1 MIRINLVKKEKREFK
16 LPDLSKLKE
25 IQVKDILQDKFV
37 FVIPVLGAVAIG
49 AELFV
54 LKKMKDEVA
63 LLESKAMELKTQRDN
78 LKRQAN
84 EIQAKKSQLESR
96 IRSLKNTIN
105 YLNQS
110 KDVIIALKEY
120 YVPFNRSITFL
131 RTSVPNTVWF
141 DRFSQDLDFG
151 KVAVNL
157 SFGSYDLDSIK
168 NFYRVL
174 KKEYSK
180 IKMSGITKKEN
191 SFGIIY
197 YVSSINVEKDV
208 GGVSK

>member
-25 IQVKDILQDKFV
+25 IQIKDILQEKFI
-37 FVIPVLGAVAIG
+37 FVVPLLGAVAIG
-49 AELFV
+49 AELFM
-54 LKKMKDEVA
+54 LKKMRDEVA
-63 LLESKAMELKTQRDN
+63 ALESKALELKTERDN
-78 LKRQAN
+78 LKRKAA
-84 EIQAKKSQLESR
+84 EIQAKRNELEAR
-96 IRSLKNTIN
+96 IRELRNSIN

-120 YVPFNRSITFL
+120 YIPFNRSITFL

-141 DRFSQDLDFG
+141 DKFSQNLDFN

-168 NFYRVL
+168 SFYRIL

-180 IKMSGITKKEN
+180 LNMSSIKKREN

-208 GGVSK
+208 GGVPE

>member
-25 IQVKDILQDKFV
+25 IQIKDILQEKFI
-37 FVIPVLGAVAIG
+37 FVVPLLGAVAIG
-49 AELFV
+49 AELFM
-54 LKKMKDEVA
+54 LKKMRDEVA
-63 LLESKAMELKTQRDN
+63 VLESKALELKTERDN
-78 LKRQAN
+78 LKRKAA
-84 EIQAKKSQLESR
+84 EIQAKRNELEAR
-96 IRSLKNTIN
+96 IRELRNSIN

-120 YVPFNRSITFL
+120 YIPFNRSITFL

-141 DRFSQDLDFG
+141 DKFSQNLDFS

-168 NFYRVL
+168 SFYRIL
-174 KKEYSK
+174 KREYSK
-180 IKMSGITKKEN
+180 LNMGSIRKKEN

-208 GGVSK
+208 GGVHE

>member
-1 MIRINLVKKEKREFK
+1 MIRINLIKKEKREFK

-25 IQVKDILQDKFV
+25 IQVKDILQDKFI
-37 FVIPVLGAVAIG
+37 FVIPILGAVAIG
-49 AELFV
+49 AELFL
-54 LKKMKDEVA
+54 LKKMRDEVA

-174 KKEYSK
+174 KKEYSN